1 MRVCNKCEDSNS
13 KKSSL
18 NSERFQSVARD
29 LRTMRVINNN
39 KLFLFLKTS
48 IHLSLSLSL
57 THTHTHTLATK
68 VYVFLIF
75 VRRNLSAH
83 APDFFVKVKHLP
95 DFPGED
101 GADERR
107 EQQSGHD
114 VQQRRLRGLEDVHH
128 RNCGH

>member
-1 MRVCNKCEDSNS
+1 
-13 KKSSL
+13 
-18 NSERFQSVARD
+18 
-29 LRTMRVINNN
+29 MRVINNN

-48 IHLSLSLSL
+48 NDFSLSLSLSFSL
-57 THTHTHTLATK
+57 SHTHTLATK

-75 VRRNLSAH
+75 VRRNLSAY

-95 DFPGED
+95 DFPGKD